1 MTTHRRAIPGF
12 WQLQLF
18 GWLAFGISMATSRIG
33 RFPFSYM
40 IPAKIVLTALGLATS
55 LVVWRLYRRLLRRGI
70 GVAATIAVCV
80 VVSYVAA
87 SIWTAVF
94 NIVDIPMQRALLH
107 WDNAR
112 IGSVFELF
120 VGSVYH
126 AFALFGWS
134 VLYFGIKHYEALLTE
149 RERSLRAEALASA
162 ARLQALRYQINP
174 HFLFNTLNAISTLVF
189 DGRTDEAGRMISR
202 LSDFLRATLE
212 GGDSTEISLAE
223 EIDFVRRYLEIEQV
237 RFGSRLAVEFDIDGD
252 VWAAAVPTLLL
263 QPLVENAI
271 RHAIAPRETGGT
283 ITIGARRQDGR
294 LVVTVTD
301 DGDGPEAV
309 PQDDRPR
316 IGLANTRSRLAQLH
330 GSAGRFDLSHAADVG
345 TIARVEIPFR
355 VLAPVHRP
363 SLAAAAEPMAVL
375 PAVHG

>member
-1 MTTHRRAIPGF
+1 
-12 WQLQLF
+12 
-18 GWLAFGISMATSRIG
+18 
-33 RFPFSYM
+33 
-40 IPAKIVLTALGLATS
+40 
-55 LVVWRLYRRLLRRGI
+55 
-70 GVAATIAVCV
+70 
-80 VVSYVAA
+80 
-87 SIWTAVF
+87 
-94 NIVDIPMQRALLH
+94 
-107 WDNAR
+107 
-112 IGSVFELF
+112 
-120 VGSVYH
+120 
-126 AFALFGWS
+126 
-134 VLYFGIKHYEALLTE
+134 
-149 RERSLRAEALASA
+149 
-162 ARLQALRYQINP
+162 
-174 HFLFNTLNAISTLVF
+174 
-189 DGRTDEAGRMISR
+189 MISR